1 MIYSLMQVIGLMFVI
16 FFGFSLNGV
25 YLARN
30 KKNTLI
36 FFGLAVFPVFVF
48 LVFMF
53 SFVFLVAGLIGYFL
67 FLWLSADIYGWV
79 ERRFESVV
87 ADLPFFPEG
96 ALMGIYLIGFHWFMS
111 AFLLWRLVA
120 G

>member
-16 FFGFSLNGV
+16 FFGFLLNGV

-96 ALMGIYLIGFHWFMS
+96 ALMSIYLIGFHWFMS